1 MFTPGGLTEGL
12 SEVTKAGPGQSV
24 QAVFDALTTDDA
36 PRLIELLEH
45 PETRRVAAEIL
56 ERLNNAGGGIERLL
70 LIPKP

>member
-1 MFTPGGLTEGL
+1 MNITG
-12 SEVTKAGPGQSV
+12 
-24 QAVFDALTTDDA
+24 VFDALTTDDA